1 MELKFYANTMTI
13 YLWFLFIIS
22 CIITIIPL
30 IAFWV
35 QWSEDGEDAR
45 GASYVPIFS
54 CLLSGL
60 ILLTGQYV
68 LSASASRI
76 VWFVANGIIVV
87 SNFVAC
93 VLYARRSFHFA
104 ISFLLVLLLG
114 LYPVLSHTRFEID
127 QNLFN
132 SISFEGVITKRTVI
146 IGAFSFLIGVLIPLI
161 IANIRLRRKAL
172 YRVHAN
178 SVVFPSDYKTMK
190 ELLNEQSR
198 QMQKSMRTITES
210 IEQMKLQ
217 SLLMKYPG
225 GNDNKA
231 DAKIGNVL
239 AKMSEDVRIIKCH
252 ARQFSVSQ
260 ITVDES
266 TLVREIS
273 HFMATPLATIDA
285 SFKTLTAYAPKGK
298 DKAKWD
304 ELSDRVLSSITM
316 CNGIIATYRSIFADE
331 SYDDNKKLSA
341 LIQSSFEVFQKEEKK
356 DLKLMLKVNDTH
368 QDIRNYYIIS
378 LVLPILSNAV
388 TAAKPNT
395 SIEVTENKGKIK
407 ITNTYEGT
415 IDLTNFEKEGYSSK
429 NNHRGM
435 GLYTVR
441 HLLSRRDL
449 GELNYY
455 LDGKRIVFEIPIQKT
470 EEDE

>member
-1 MELKFYANTMTI
+1 MTI
-13 YLWFLFIIS
+13 YLWLLFILS
-22 CIITIIPL
+22 CIITIVPL

-35 QWSEDGEDAR
+35 QWSEDGEEAG
-45 GASYVPIFS
+45 GASYVPILS

-60 ILLTGQYV
+60 ILLTGQYI
-68 LSASASRI
+68 LSAETAHI
-76 VWFVANGIIVV
+76 AWWIANGLTVI
-87 SNFVAC
+87 SNFIAC
-93 VLYARRSFHFA
+93 VKYGRRSSHFV
-104 ISFLLVLLLG
+104 ISFLLVSALG
-114 LYPVLSHTRFEID
+114 LYPILSHSKFEIAGELV
-127 QNLFN
+127 NPVSYEVL
-132 SISFEGVITKRTVI
+132 ITKQIVI
-146 IGAFSFLIGVLIPLI
+146 IAAFSFLIGILIPLI
-161 IANIRLRRKAL
+161 ITNRRLRRQSQ
-172 YRVHAN
+172 YRVHIGSAAF
-178 SVVFPSDYKTMK
+178 SSDYKTMK
-190 ELLNEQSR
+190 ELLNEQNR
-198 QMQKSMRTITES
+198 QMQRSLRTITES
-210 IEQMKLQ
+210 IEQVKLQ

-225 GNDNKA
+225 GNDNKV
-231 DAKIGNVL
+231 DAKIANVL
-239 AKMSEDVRIIKCH
+239 AKMSEDVRIIKSH
-252 ARQFSVSQ
+252 ARQFNVPE

-266 TLVREIS
+266 SLVREMS

-304 ELSDRVLSSITM
+304 ELSDRVFSSITM

-341 LIQSSFEVFQKEEKK
+341 LIQSSFNVYKKEEKK
-356 DLKLMLKVNDTH
+356 DLKLVLKVNDTH

-378 LVLPILSNAV
+378 LILPILSNAV

-415 IDLTNFEKEGYSSK
+415 IDLTNFEKDGYSSK

-441 HLLSRRDL
+441 HLLSRREL

-455 LDGKRIVFEIPIQKT
+455 LDGKRIVFEIPIQKI
-470 EEDE
+470 EDNE

>member
-1 MELKFYANTMTI
+1 MMTI
-13 YLWFLFIIS
+13 YLWFLFILS
-22 CIITIIPL
+22 CIITIVPL

-35 QWSEDGEDAR
+35 QWSEDGEDAG

-60 ILLTGQYV
+60 IVLTGQYII
-68 LSASASRI
+68 SAETAHI
-76 VWFVANGIIVV
+76 VWWIANGIAVI
-87 SNFVAC
+87 SNFIAC
-93 VLYARRSFHFA
+93 VKYGRRSSHFV
-104 ISFLLVLLLG
+104 ISFLLVSVLG
-114 LYPVLSHTRFEID
+114 FYPILSHSKFEIAGD
-127 QNLFN
+127 LFN
-132 SISFEGVITKRTVI
+132 PVSYEVLITKQIVI
-146 IGAFSFLIGVLIPLI
+146 IAAFSFLIGILIPLI
-161 IANIRLRRKAL
+161 IINRRLRRQSQ
-172 YRVHAN
+172 YRVHIGSAAF
-178 SVVFPSDYKTMK
+178 SSDYKTMK
-190 ELLNEQSR
+190 ELLNEQNR
-198 QMQKSMRTITES
+198 QMQRSLRTITES
-210 IEQMKLQ
+210 IEQVKLQ

-225 GNDNKA
+225 GNDNKV
-231 DAKIGNVL
+231 DAKIANVL
-239 AKMSEDVRIIKCH
+239 AKMSEDVRIIKSH
-252 ARQFSVSQ
+252 ARQFNVPE

-304 ELSDRVLSSITM
+304 ELSDRVFSSITM

-341 LIQSSFEVFQKEEKK
+341 LIQSSFNVYKKEEKK
-356 DLKLMLKVNDTH
+356 DLKLVLKVNDTH
-368 QDIRNYYIIS
+368 QNIRNYYIIS
-378 LVLPILSNAV
+378 LILPILSNAV
-388 TAAKPNT
+388 AAAKPNT

-415 IDLTNFEKEGYSSK
+415 IDLTNFEKEGFSSK

-441 HLLSRRDL
+441 HLLSRREL

-455 LDGKRIVFEIPIQKT
+455 LEGKRIVFEIPIQKI
-470 EEDE
+470 EDNE

>member
-1 MELKFYANTMTI
+1 MTI
-13 YLWFLFIIS
+13 YLWLLFILS

-68 LSASASRI
+68 LSTSTARVI
-76 VWFVANGIIVV
+76 WMVFNGLVVV

-93 VLYARRSFHFA
+93 VLYARKSYHFVV
-104 ISFLLVLLLG
+104 SFLLVLSLG
-114 LYPVLSHTRFEID
+114 LFPVLSNTRLEID

-132 SISFEGVITKRTVI
+132 AISYEGVVTKRTVI

-161 IANIRLRRKAL
+161 IANIRLRRQVP
-172 YRVHAN
+172 YRVHIDSGAF
-178 SVVFPSDYKTMK
+178 SSDNKTMK
-190 ELLNEQSR
+190 ELLNEQNR
-198 QMQKSMRTITES
+198 QMQRSLRSITES
-210 IEQMKLQ
+210 IEQVKLQ

-225 GNDNKA
+225 GNDNKV

-239 AKMSEDVRIIKCH
+239 AKMSEDVRIIKSH
-252 ARQFSVSQ
+252 ARQFNVPE

-285 SFKTLTAYAPKGK
+285 SFKTLSAYSPKGK

-304 ELSDRVLSSITM
+304 ELSDRVLSAIAM

-341 LIQSSFEVFQKEEKK
+341 LIQSSFDVYKEGEKK
-356 DLKLMLKVNDTH
+356 DLKLVLKVNDTH
-368 QDIRNYYIIS
+368 QNIRNYYIIS
-378 LVLPILSNAV
+378 LILPILSNAV

-395 SIEVTENKGKIK
+395 SIEVAENKGKIK
-407 ITNTYEGT
+407 ITNTYEGA

-429 NNHRGM
+429 INHRGM

-441 HLLSRRDL
+441 HLLSRREL

-455 LDGKRIVFEIPIQKT
+455 LDGKRIVFEIPIQKI

>member
-1 MELKFYANTMTI
+1 MTI
-13 YLWFLFIIS
+13 YLWFLFILS

-35 QWSEDGEDAR
+35 QWSEDGEEAG
-45 GASYVPIFS
+45 GASYVPVLS

-60 ILLTGQYV
+60 IVLTGQYI
-68 LSASASRI
+68 LSAETAYI
-76 VWFVANGIIVV
+76 VWWAANGIAVI
-87 SNFVAC
+87 SNFIAC
-93 VLYARRSFHFA
+93 VLYGRRSSYFI
-104 ISFLLVLLLG
+104 ISFLLVSVLG
-114 LYPVLSHTRFEID
+114 LYPILSHSKFEIAGELI
-127 QNLFN
+127 NP
-132 SISFEGVITKRTVI
+132 ISYEVLITKQIVI
-146 IGAFSFLIGVLIPLI
+146 IAAFSFLIGILIPLI
-161 IANIRLRRKAL
+161 ITNRRLRRQSQ
-172 YRVHAN
+172 YRVHIGSAAF
-178 SVVFPSDYKTMK
+178 SSDYKTMK
-190 ELLNEQSR
+190 ELLNEQNR
-198 QMQKSMRTITES
+198 QMQRSLRTITES
-210 IEQMKLQ
+210 VEQVKLQ

-225 GNDNKA
+225 GNDNKV
-231 DAKIGNVL
+231 DTKIANVL
-239 AKMSEDVRIIKCH
+239 AKMSEDVRIIKSH
-252 ARQFSVSQ
+252 ARQFNVPE

-273 HFMATPLATIDA
+273 HFMATPLATIEA

-304 ELSDRVLSSITM
+304 ELSDRVFSSIAM

-341 LIQSSFEVFQKEEKK
+341 LIHSSFNVYKKEEKK
-356 DLKLMLKVNDTH
+356 DLKLVLKVNDTH

-378 LVLPILSNAV
+378 LILPILSNAV

-415 IDLTNFEKEGYSSK
+415 IDLTNFEKDGYSSK

-441 HLLSRRDL
+441 HLLSRREL

-455 LDGKRIVFEIPIQKT
+455 LDGKRIVFEIPIQKI
-470 EEDE
+470 EDNE